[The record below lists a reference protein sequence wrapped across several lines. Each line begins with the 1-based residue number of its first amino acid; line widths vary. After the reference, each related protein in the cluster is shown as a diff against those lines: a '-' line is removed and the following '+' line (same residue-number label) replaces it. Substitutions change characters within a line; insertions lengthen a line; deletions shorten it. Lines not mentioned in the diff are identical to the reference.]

1 MRADHFQPSLVA
13 LNKLTKL
20 LFDVLL
26 WTAATPIAFW
36 LRLDDRVGAFIK
48 PMLILTLGGAVLKL
62 VVVLR
67 RGTYRSHWAKIGAT
81 DVAALVRSVVWVSAL
96 LAVAT
101 VVLQQGGIQVP
112 RSVPIIEALVALI
125 LLGGV
130 RYVVR
135 AWRERRPVGGRR
147 IDSRRILIVGAGE
160 AGTTFVREMQRHP
173 EVGLQ
178 PIGFLDD
185 DPAKGRDRL
194 RGLPVLGRI
203 EDLAE
208 ICVRQGIHE
217 VVIAIPSA
225 PGHIVRRVVAL
236 AQQAGV
242 GYRILPALHDLLS
255 GKLEISQ
262 IRDVD
267 VADLLRREP
276 VKLDLAPIA
285 AYLAGRTILVTGAG
299 GSIGSEIVR
308 QTSRFQPK
316 RLILL
321 GRGENSLW
329 QIEQELR
336 RDQPGL
342 DFAVI
347 VADVRDRAK
356 LAHVFA
362 GERPEVVFHAA
373 AHKHVPLMEANP
385 DEAVLNNVGGTRNV
399 VDMALEYGVS
409 HMVNISTDKA
419 VNPTSIMGATK
430 RVAEYLVAAAARRA
444 APGQVFVSV
453 RFGNVL
459 GSRGSVIPVF
469 REQIRRGG
477 PITVTHPDMRRYF
490 MTIPEAA
497 QLVLQAAGL
506 GGNGSVYVLDMGD
519 PVKIVDLAEDLIRL
533 SGLTPGRDVEIVF
546 TGMRPG
552 EKLFEELLTAE
563 EGTTSSRFDKIHVA
577 RNACPEH
584 GALSDEI
591 GRLLDVAAL
600 RESASIRAAIQAL
613 VPNAKVDAGT

>member
-1 MRADHFQPSLVA
+1 MSRNTV
-13 LNKLTKL
+13 KL

-36 LRLDDRVGAFIK
+36 LRLDDRVGAFAK
-48 PMLILTLGGAVLKL
+48 PLVILTLGGALLKL
-62 VVVLR
+62 IVVLR
-67 RGTYRSHWAKIGAT
+67 RGTYRSHWAKVGAA
-81 DVAALVRSVVWVSAL
+81 DVAGLVKNVALVSAV
-96 LAVAT
+96 LAVLA
-101 VVLQQGGIQVP
+101 VLLQRAGIQVP
-112 RSVPIIEALVALI
+112 RSVPIIEALVALM
-125 LLGGV
+125 LLGGM
-130 RYVVR
+130 RYGVR
-135 AWRERRPVGGRR
+135 AWRERRPGAGRR
-147 IDSRRILIVGAGE
+147 RADSRRILIVGAGE
-160 AGTTFVREMQRHP
+160 AGSTFVREMQRHP
-173 EVGLQ
+173 EVGLM

-203 EDLAE
+203 EEMPDVCAGH
-208 ICVRQGIHE
+208 GIDE

-225 PGHIVRRVVAL
+225 PGHVVRRVVAL
-236 AQQAGV
+236 AQEARV

-262 IRDVD
+262 VREVD
-267 VADLLRREP
+267 VADLLRRDP
-276 VKLDLAPIA
+276 VKLDMAPIA

-308 QTSRFQPK
+308 QTARFRPR
-316 RLILL
+316 RLVLL

-329 QIEQELR
+329 LIEQELR
-336 RDQPGL
+336 RDHPEI

-356 LAHVFA
+356 LERVFA
-362 GERPEVVFHAA
+362 AERPDVVFHAA

-385 DEAVLNNVGGTRNV
+385 DEAILNNVGGTRNV
-399 VDMALEYGVS
+399 VDMALAHGVG

-419 VNPTSIMGATK
+419 VNPTSVMGASK
-430 RVAEYLVAAAARRA
+430 RVAEYLVAAAASRA
-444 APGQVFVSV
+444 AAGQVFVSV

-459 GSRGSVIPVF
+459 GSRGSVIPFF

-506 GGNGSVYVLDMGD
+506 GGNGSVYVLDMGE

-533 SGLTPGRDVEIVF
+533 SGLTPGRDIEIVF
-546 TGMRPG
+546 SGMRPG

-563 EGTTSSRFDKIHVA
+563 EGTEASRFDKIHVA
-577 RNACPEH
+577 RNVCPGDDDLA
-584 GALSDEI
+584 GAIEGLLDRAAARDEAGLRSALQRLVPT
-591 GRLLDVAAL
+591 GRLEGLPV
-600 RESASIRAAIQAL
+600 
-613 VPNAKVDAGT
+613 

>member
-1 MRADHFQPSLVA
+1 MSKFA
-13 LNKLTKL
+13 KLII
-20 LFDVLL
+20 DVLL

-36 LRLDDRVGAFIK
+36 LRLDDRVGAFTK
-48 PMLILTLGGAVLKL
+48 PLVILTLAGAVLKL
-62 VVVLR
+62 TVVLR
-67 RGTYRSHWAKIGAT
+67 RGTYRSHWAKIGAA
-81 DVAALVRSVVWVSAL
+81 DVAALVRSVLLVSAF
-96 LAVAT
+96 LAAGT
-101 VVLQQGGIQVP
+101 VGLQSAGVQVP

-125 LLGGV
+125 LLGGI
-130 RYVVR
+130 RYIAR
-135 AWRERRPVGGRR
+135 AWRERRPTTSGRCR
-147 IDSRRILIVGAGE
+147 GSRRILVVGAGE
-160 AGTTFVREMQRHP
+160 AGTMFVREMQRHP

-178 PIGFLDD
+178 PVGFLDD
-185 DPAKGRDRL
+185 DTAKARDRL
-194 RGLPVLGRI
+194 RGLPVLGPIESLPETCQRQRI
-203 EDLAE
+203 D
-208 ICVRQGIHE
+208 E

-225 PGHIVRRVVAL
+225 PGYVVRRVVAL
-236 AQQAGV
+236 AQKAGV

-255 GKLEISQ
+255 GKLEIAQ
-262 IRDVD
+262 VREVD

-276 VKLDLAPIA
+276 VKLDLAHIA

-308 QTSRFQPK
+308 QAARFRPQ

-342 DFAVI
+342 HFVVV
-347 VADVRDRAK
+347 VADVRDRDK

-362 GERPEVVFHAA
+362 AERPDVVFHAA

-399 VDMALEYGVS
+399 VDMALEYGVG
-409 HMVNISTDKA
+409 HLVNISTDKA
-419 VNPTSIMGATK
+419 VNPTSVMGATK

-444 APGQVFVSV
+444 APKQVFVSV

-459 GSRGSVIPVF
+459 GSRGSVIPLF

-506 GGNGSVYVLDMGD
+506 GGNGSVYVLDMGE
-519 PVKIVDLAEDLIRL
+519 PVRIVDLAEDLIRL
-533 SGLTPGRDVEIVF
+533 SGLVPGRDVEIVF
-546 TGMRPG
+546 TGIRPG

-563 EGTTSSRFDKIHVA
+563 EGTEASRFDKIYVA
-577 RNACPEH
+577 RNVYPCHGGLAAEIDQLLAYAESRDYAGVRRALRALIPS
-584 GALSDEI
+584 GAL
-591 GRLLDVAAL
+591 
-600 RESASIRAAIQAL
+600 
-613 VPNAKVDAGT
+613 AG